1 MAESINMTNSSSMNL
16 GNVPTDID
24 DIIFSGRNKAYGAY
38 FLRKRYGKNILIASI
53 IGIGLTVVVV
63 AGGIISSMLSD
74 KLERDK
80 KFKMNEV
87 ELLPP
92 PPIDPNVP
100 PPPPPP
106 EIPPPPKVAMIK
118 FLPPEIKPD
127 KEVQQEELPPPI
139 EDVKD
144 KQISAITQEG
154 NTTNEIIVEPGND
167 KGVVAEPEKDQ
178 IFTAVEIQ
186 AAFPGGFDALSKFLG
201 KNIKYPKAAQ
211 RANVKGKVFLSF
223 VVNSQ
228 GKISDI
234 KVLKGVGFG
243 CDEEAIRVV
252 QSMPSWTPGKQ
263 GGRSVSSRFTLPISF
278 TLASE

>member
-1 MAESINMTNSSSMNL
+1 MAESINMTSPSPMNL
-16 GNVPTDID
+16 GSVPTDID
-24 DIIFSGRNKAYGAY
+24 DIIFSGRNKEYGAY
-38 FLRKRYGKNILIASI
+38 FLRKRYGRNIILASI
-53 IGIGLTVVVV
+53 IGIGLTIVVV
-63 AGGIISSMLSD
+63 AGGIISNMLSD
-74 KLERDK
+74 QLEKDK

-92 PPIDPNVP
+92 PPINPDEP

-127 KEVQQEELPPPI
+127 KEVKQEELPPPI

-144 KQISAITQEG
+144 KQISTISQDG
-154 NTTNEIIVEPGND
+154 NTTTDIIVEPGND

-186 AAFPGGFDALSKFLG
+186 AAFPGGFEKLSKFLQ
-201 KNIKYPKAAQ
+201 NNLKYPKAAQ

-234 KVLKGVGFG
+234 KVLKGIGFG
-243 CDEEAIRVV
+243 CDEEAVRVV
-252 QSMPSWTPGKQ
+252 QSMPAWTPGKQ

-278 TLASE
+278 TLQE